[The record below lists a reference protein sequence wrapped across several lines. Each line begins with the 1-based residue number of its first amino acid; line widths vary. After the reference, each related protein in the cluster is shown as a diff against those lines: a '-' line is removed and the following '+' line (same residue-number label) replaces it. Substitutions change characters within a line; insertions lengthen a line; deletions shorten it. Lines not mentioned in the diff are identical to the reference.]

1 MTEILEKTDS
11 PIERLATLQSSLAG
25 GPDALRSLRAEGLAN
40 FRELGFPTTKQE
52 EWIYTNVAPIARMQ
66 FRLADRRSPLIDRS
80 AIEPWTLAEEAA
92 IELVFIDGHYSDS
105 LSRTFVPSA
114 VTARSLGAMLT
125 ERTELVAPHL
135 AARDG
140 AFTALNAAFLNDG
153 AYISIPEGK
162 VIERPVHLLFVSTA
176 HAAPRMISP
185 RIIVLAGRSS
195 EAKIVETYAAIGEGS
210 YFTNVVTEIVAGENA
225 SIDHT
230 RVQLESDDAFH
241 VSLTSVRQARSSRF
255 FSHSIQLGGAIV
267 RNEIH
272 ASLDGEGS
280 ECRLDGLFVLRGA
293 QHVDN
298 HTVIDHASPNA
309 TSEEL
314 YKGVLDGR
322 SRGVFDGKIIVRK
335 DAQKTS
341 SRQTNNNLLLS
352 NEAVAD
358 SKPQLEILADDV
370 KCTHGSTIGQIN
382 EEALFYLQSRGLGR
396 TEARGILT
404 FAFASEIIGRLNV
417 ESLKSRLEAA
427 LLGRIPAPQG
437 ASEN

>member
-1 MTEILEKTDS
+1 MTEILETTDS
-11 PIERLATLQSSLAG
+11 PVERLTTLQSSLAF
-25 GPDALRSLRAEGLAN
+25 GPAALQTLRADGLAR

-52 EWIYTNVAPIARMQ
+52 EWIYTNVAPIARTE
-66 FRLADRRSPLIDRS
+66 FRLADRRPTLIDRAS
-80 AIEPWTLAEEAA
+80 IEPWSLAEEAA

-114 VTARSLGAMLT
+114 VTARSLAAMLS
-125 ERTELVAPHL
+125 ERTEIVAPHL

-140 AFTALNAAFLNDG
+140 AFTALNAAFLHDG
-153 AYISIPEGK
+153 AYISIPDGK
-162 VIERPVHLLFVSTA
+162 VIDRPIHLLFVSTP
-176 HAAPRMISP
+176 HAAPHLISP
-185 RIIVLAGRSS
+185 RIVVLAGKSS

-210 YFTNVVTEIVAGENA
+210 YFTNAVTEVVAGENA
-225 SIDHT
+225 SVDHT
-230 RVQLESDDAFH
+230 RVQLESESAYH

-255 FSHSIQLGGAIV
+255 FSHAIQLGGAIV
-267 RNEIH
+267 RNEIR

-280 ECRLDGLFVLRGA
+280 ECRLDGLFVLRGT

-298 HTVIDHASPNA
+298 HTVIDHATPNC

-352 NEAVAD
+352 NEAIAD

-382 EEALFYLQSRGLGR
+382 EEALFYLQSRGVGR
-396 TEARGILT
+396 IEARGILT
-404 FAFASEIIGRLNV
+404 FAFASELVERLNV
-417 ESLKSRLEAA
+417 ASLKSRLETA

-437 ASEN
+437 ASER

>member
-1 MTEILEKTDS
+1 MTEMLATTDS
-11 PIERLATLQSSLAG
+11 AVDRVATLHAELAS
-25 GPDALRSLRAEGLAN
+25 GPAALEALRADGLSR

-52 EWIYTNVAPIARMQ
+52 EWIYTNVAPIARTR
-66 FRLADRRSPLIDRS
+66 FRLADRRPALVDRS
-80 AIEPWTLAEEAA
+80 SIEPWSLEGEAA

-105 LSRTFVPSA
+105 LSRVFTPSP
-114 VTARSLGAMLT
+114 VTARSLATMLA

-140 AFTALNAAFLNDG
+140 AFTALNAAFLHDG
-153 AYISIPEGK
+153 AFISIPEGK
-162 VIERPVHLLFVSTA
+162 VIDRPIHLLFISTESGV
-176 HAAPRMISP
+176 PQMTSP
-185 RIIVLAGRSS
+185 RTVILAARSS
-195 EAKIVETYAAIGEGS
+195 DVKIVETYASTGNAA
-210 YFTNVVTEIVAGENA
+210 YFTNAVTEIVAGENA
-225 SIDHT
+225 RVDHT
-230 RVQLESDDAFH
+230 RIQQESESAYH
-241 VSLTSVRQARSSRF
+241 ISLTSARLSRSSRF
-255 FSHSIQLGGAIV
+255 LSHVIHLGGALV

-272 ASLDGEGS
+272 ATLDGEGS
-280 ECRLDGLFVLRGA
+280 ECQLDGLFVLGGS

-298 HTVIDHASPNA
+298 HTVIDHSSPHA
-309 TSEEL
+309 TSEEF

-322 SRGVFDGKIIVRK
+322 SRGIFDGKIIVRK

-352 NEAVAD
+352 NEAIID

-382 EEALFYLQSRGLGR
+382 EEALFYMQSRGVGR

-404 FAFASEIIGRLNV
+404 LAFASEIVGRLEV
-417 ESLKSRLEAA
+417 ESLKQRLEAV
-427 LLGRIPAPQG
+427 LLGRIPAPRG